1 MTSLSRRVYCW
12 VASILDC
19 PSVNPFG
26 LSSMGILSGYERCP
40 DFSIVELLL
49 ERLGND
55 TIMNNI
61 EILVEDTLLMIT
73 MDLRR

>member
-1 MTSLSRRVYCW
+1 
-12 VASILDC
+12 
-19 PSVNPFG
+19 
-26 LSSMGILSGYERCP
+26 MGVLSGYERCP

-49 ERLGND
+49 DRLGND

-61 EILVEDTLLMIT
+61 EILVEDTLSMIT